1 MSSIRIA
8 LALVVVGVALAACGD
23 ASTPAATPSTS
34 IVAWIGGH
42 ALTHAEFLDRR
53 AMVAQS
59 VASMERDVRE
69 VFPNPETDIER
80 EQYAK
85 SLLEWPARIAVLKRY
100 GNDTVAFAE
109 LVLEYALAAAAIR
122 DGFTVS
128 EEEKVAFITQ
138 QTDALDAALSA
149 PEFKS
154 EAEQFLT
161 DVGGREAFLSRVT
174 FIAERNLL
182 IIKYL
187 NASYQRLEVE
197 PAEFGDFS
205 ARNAALFTVGKAAV
219 AAVEIELTGTPK
231 IDVSPQK
238 AIAYIN
244 EAESFAS
251 LAMPTPT
258 PTPTAAP

>member
-1 MSSIRIA
+1 MSKRTTFLRLSVVRIA
-8 LALVVVGVALAACGD
+8 SALAVAGVALVACGE
-23 ASTPAATPSTS
+23 APTPTPTPTTS

-53 AMVAQS
+53 SIVAQS

-85 SLLEWPARIAVLKRY
+85 SLMEWPARIAVLKRY

-109 LVLEYALAAAAIR
+109 LFLEYALAAAAIR

-128 EEEKVAFITQ
+128 DDEKSAYVKEHS
-138 QTDALDAALSA
+138 DNLDMMLED
-149 PEFKS
+149 PNFRS
-154 EAEQFLT
+154 EAEQFLA
-161 DVGGREAFLSRVT
+161 DAGGREAFLSRVT

-197 PAEFGDFS
+197 SDRFGDFS

-219 AAVEIELTGTPK
+219 AAVEIELTGAPK
-231 IDVSPQK
+231 IDVRPK
-238 AIAYIN
+238 K
-244 EAESFAS
+244 
-251 LAMPTPT
+251 P
-258 PTPTAAP
+258 

>member
-1 MSSIRIA
+1 MTALRIA
-8 LALVVVGVALAACGD
+8 LALAVAGVAFVACGG
-23 ASTPAATPSTS
+23 ASSTPTPSAS
-34 IVAWIGGH
+34 IVAWIGGQ

-53 AMVAQS
+53 AIVAQS
-59 VASMERDVRE
+59 VASMERDLRE
-69 VFPNPETDIER
+69 VFPNPETDVER

-85 SLLEWPARIAVLKRY
+85 SLKEWPARIAVLKRY

-109 LVLEYALAAAAIR
+109 LVYEYALLAAAIR

-182 IIKYL
+182 ISKYL
-187 NASYQRLEVE
+187 NASYQRLGV
-197 PAEFGDFS
+197 ASGVFSNFS
-205 ARNAALFTVGKAAV
+205 ARNAALFNIAKAAV
-219 AAVEIELTGTPK
+219 AAVEIEMTGTPK
-231 IDVSPQK
+231 IDTSPEK
-238 AIAYIN
+238 AIAYLN
-244 EAESFAS
+244 EAEAFAS
-251 LAMPTPT
+251 PAMPTPT
-258 PTPTAAP
+258 LTAAP